1 MRRQAT
7 YNTQPIDLRGHAM
20 RLLTAVD
27 QLFLL
32 LESRKQPMHVGG
44 LFLFELPAD
53 TQGADSDFVYQLVQ
67 QMQTSKVPP
76 SFPFNQVLERLLFWK
91 QDEDFD
97 VEHHFRHVA
106 LPRPARVRELL
117 MYVSKEHGRLLDRAM
132 PLWECHVIEGIQPET
147 ENSPERFALYF
158 KIHHSLV
165 DGIAAMRLVQ
175 KSLSQ
180 SPTEPMTLP
189 VWSLMARHRNQVD
202 ALIPAGRSATRIIKE
217 QLSTIK
223 PVFTEL
229 MDNFKHHGKD
239 DYVGTFDAPMSILN
253 QRISASRRIAA
264 QSYDMQRFNDIA
276 DKLDVSMNDVI
287 LAVCSGA
294 IRRYLLKLDAL
305 PNKPLIAFVPMSL
318 RSDDS
323 ATGNQISFVLANLGT
338 HLDNPVR
345 RLQLIHG
352 SMNSG
357 KRRFRRMNQA
367 QVINYSAIAYA
378 WEGINLLTGLFPK
391 KQAFNLI
398 ISNVPGAKKPLYWNG
413 APLKALYPASIIL
426 DGQAMNI
433 TLASYLDKVE
443 FCITACSKL
452 LPHVQDMLCLIEEEI
467 DVLENISKEKHLGLR
482 E

>member
-1 MRRQAT
+1 
-7 YNTQPIDLRGHAM
+7 M

-44 LFLFELPAD
+44 LFLFELPD
-53 TQGADSDFVYQLVQ
+53 NTNSDNSNSNQNKDNDFVYQLVR
-67 QMQTSKVPP
+67 QMQTSTVPP
-76 SFPFNQVLERLLFWK
+76 SFPFNQVLEHLLFWK
-91 QDEDFD
+91 KDEDFD

-106 LPRPARVRELL
+106 LPRPGRVRELL
-117 MYVSKEHGRLLDRAM
+117 MYISKEHGRLLDRAM
-132 PLWECHVIEGIQPET
+132 PLWECHVIEGIAPET
-147 ENSPERFALYF
+147 EGSPERFALYF

-180 SPTEPMTLP
+180 SANETMTLP
-189 VWSLMARHRNQVD
+189 VWALMARHRNQVN
-202 ALIPAGRSATRIIKE
+202 ALIPKNRSIRRIIKE

-229 MDNFKHHGKD
+229 IDNFRHHGD
-239 DYVGTFDAPMSILN
+239 EDYVGTFDAPMSMLN
-253 QRISASRRIAA
+253 CRISASRRIAA
-264 QSYDMQRFNDIA
+264 QSYDMTRFRAIA
-276 DKLDVSMNDVI
+276 QSLNVNTNDVI

-294 IRRYLLKLDAL
+294 LRRYLIQLDAL
-305 PNKPLIAFVPMSL
+305 PSKPLIAFVPISL
-318 RSDDS
+318 RRDDS
-323 ATGNQISFVLANLGT
+323 ANGNQVSFLLANLGT
-338 HLDNPVR
+338 HSYDPMR
-345 RLQLIHG
+345 RLSLIHNT
-352 SMNSG
+352 MNSG

-378 WEGINLLTGLFPK
+378 WEGINVLTGLFPK

-413 APLKALYPASIIL
+413 APLKALYPASIIV

-433 TLASYLDKVE
+433 TFATYLDKIE
-443 FCITACSKL
+443 FCITACSKA
-452 LPHVQDMLCLIEEEI
+452 LPHVQDMLVLIEEEI
-467 DVLENISKEKHLGLR
+467 GVLEQVSEEKRLGLR

>member
-1 MRRQAT
+1 
-7 YNTQPIDLRGHAM
+7 M

-53 TQGADSDFVYQLVQ
+53 ASRVDNNQPSDFVCQLVQ
-67 QMQTSKVPP
+67 QMQRSEVPP

-91 QDEDFD
+91 KDEDFD

-106 LPRPARVRELL
+106 LPSPARVRELL

-132 PLWECHVIEGIQPET
+132 PLWECHVIEGIAPESDD
-147 ENSPERFALYF
+147 SPERFALYF

-165 DGIAAMRLVQ
+165 DGIAAMRLIQ

-180 SPTEPMTLP
+180 SPHEPMSLP
-189 VWSLMARHRNQVD
+189 VWSLMTRHRNEVD
-202 ALIPAGRSATRIIKE
+202 SLIPNGRSARRIIKE

-223 PVFTEL
+223 PVVTEL
-229 MDNFKHHGKD
+229 LDNIKHRGEA
-239 DYVGTFDAPMSILN
+239 DYVGTFDAPMSVLN
-253 QRISASRRIAA
+253 RRISASRRIAA
-264 QSYDMQRFNDIA
+264 QSYDKARFRHVA
-276 DKLDVSMNDVI
+276 DKMQVNLNDVV

-294 IRRYLLKLDAL
+294 IRRYLQGMNAL
-305 PNKPLIAFVPMSL
+305 PTKPLIAFVPMSL
-318 RSDDS
+318 RRDGDS
-323 ATGNQISFVLANLGT
+323 SANGNQISFLLANLGT
-338 HLDNPVR
+338 HLQDPKQ
-345 RLQLIHG
+345 RLQIIHA

-378 WEGINLLTGLFPK
+378 WEGVNVLTGLFPK

-398 ISNVPGAKKPLYWNG
+398 ISNVPGSEKPLYWNG
-413 APLKALYPASIIL
+413 APLKALYPASIIV

-433 TLASYLDKVE
+433 TLSTYLDKIE

-452 LPHVQDMLCLIEEEI
+452 LPHVQDMLSLLEEELT
-467 DVLENISKEKHLGLR
+467 VLERLTEALPKDVSP
-482 E
+482 

>member
-1 MRRQAT
+1 
-7 YNTQPIDLRGHAM
+7 M

-44 LFLFELPAD
+44 LFIFELPEDAQSAD
-53 TQGADSDFVYQLVQ
+53 CNFVYQLVQ

-76 SFPFNQVLERLLFWK
+76 SFPFNQVLEHLLFWK
-91 QDEDFD
+91 KDEDFI

-106 LPRPARVRELL
+106 LPKPARVRELL
-117 MYVSKEHGRLLDRAM
+117 MYISKEHSRLLDRAM
-132 PLWECHVIEGIQPET
+132 PLWECHVIEGICPET
-147 ENSPERFALYF
+147 ENGPERFALYF

-165 DGIAAMRLVQ
+165 DGIAAMRLIQ

-202 ALIPAGRSATRIIKE
+202 ALIPAGRSAIRIIKE

-229 MDNFKHHGKD
+229 IDNIKHRGD
-239 DYVGTFDAPMSILN
+239 EDYVGTFDAPMSVLN

-264 QSYDMQRFNDIA
+264 QSYEMQRFRNVA
-276 DKLDVSMNDVI
+276 DVLEVNMNDVL

-294 IRRYLLKLDAL
+294 MRRYLLTMNAL
-305 PNKPLIAFVPMSL
+305 PTKPLIAFVPMSL
-318 RSDDS
+318 RSDNS
-323 ATGNQISFVLANLGT
+323 ASGNQISFLLANLGT
-338 HLDNPVR
+338 HLEDPIR
-345 RLQLIHG
+345 RLQLIHC

-378 WEGINLLTGLFPK
+378 WEGLNVLTGLFPK

-398 ISNVPGAKKPLYWNG
+398 ISNVPGVKKPLYWNG
-413 APLKALYPASIIL
+413 ALLKALYPASIII

-433 TLASYLDKVE
+433 TYTTYLDKIE

-452 LPHVQDMLCLIEEEI
+452 LPHVQDMLALIEDELCL
-467 DVLENISKEKHLGLR
+467 LENISEEKRLGLR

>member
-1 MRRQAT
+1 
-7 YNTQPIDLRGHAM
+7 M

-53 TQGADSDFVYQLVQ
+53 AQSADSDFVYQLVQ
-67 QMQTSKVPP
+67 QMQDSNVPP
-76 SFPFNQVLERLLFWK
+76 TFPFNQVLEHLLFWK

-117 MYVSKEHGRLLDRAM
+117 MYISKEHSRLLDRAM
-132 PLWECHVIEGIQPET
+132 PLWECHVIEGILPES
-147 ENSPERFALYF
+147 EGSPERFALYF

-189 VWSLMARHRNQVD
+189 VWSLLTRHRNQVD
-202 ALIPAGRSATRIIKE
+202 ALAPADRSITHILKE

-229 MDNFKHHGKD
+229 LDNFKHKGEE
-239 DYVGTFDAPMSILN
+239 DYVGTFDAPMSVLN
-253 QRISASRRIAA
+253 RRISASRRIAA
-264 QSYDMQRFNDIA
+264 QSYDMQRFRNVA
-276 DKLDVSMNDVI
+276 DALSVSMNDVI

-294 IRRYLLKLDAL
+294 IRRYLLSMDAL
-305 PNKPLIAFVPMSL
+305 PTKPLIAFVPMSL
-318 RSDDS
+318 RRDES
-323 ATGNQISFVLANLGT
+323 ATGNQLSFLLANLGT
-338 HLDNPVR
+338 HLDNPMR
-345 RLQLIHG
+345 RLQLIHS
-352 SMNSG
+352 SMNCG

-378 WEGINLLTGLFPK
+378 WEGLNIFTGVFPK

-398 ISNVPGAKKPLYWNG
+398 ISNVAGAKKQLYWNG
-413 APLKALYPASIIL
+413 APLKALYPASIIV

-433 TLASYLDKVE
+433 TLASYLDKIE

-452 LPHVQDMLCLIEEEI
+452 LPHVQDMLQLIEEELS
-467 DVLENISKEKHLGLR
+467 VLERISEEKCLGLR

>member
-1 MRRQAT
+1 
-7 YNTQPIDLRGHAM
+7 M

-27 QLFLL
+27 QIFLL

-44 LFLFELPAD
+44 LFLFELPKEA
-53 TQGADSDFVYQLVQ
+53 QGANSDFVYQLVQ
-67 QMQTSKVPP
+67 QMQTSTVPP
-76 SFPFNQVLERLLFWK
+76 SFPFNQVLEHLLFWK

-106 LPRPARVRELL
+106 LPKPARVRELL
-117 MYVSKEHGRLLDRAM
+117 MYISKEHSRLLDRAM
-132 PLWECHVIEGIQPET
+132 PLWECQVIEGIRPET

-189 VWSLMARHRNQVD
+189 VWSLMTRHRNQVD
-202 ALIPAGRSATRIIKE
+202 ALIPKGRSIRRIIKE

-229 MDNFKHHGKD
+229 LDNIKHNGDD
-239 DYVGTFDAPMSILN
+239 DYVGTFDAPMTIFN
-253 QRISASRRIAA
+253 KRISASRRIAA
-264 QSYDMQRFNDIA
+264 QSYDMQRFRNVA
-276 DKLDVSMNDVI
+276 DRLDVSINDVI

-294 IRRYLLKLDAL
+294 IRRYLMEMDAL
-305 PNKPLIAFVPMSL
+305 PSKPLIAFVPISL

-323 ATGNQISFVLANLGT
+323 ATGNQISFLLANLGT
-338 HLDNPVR
+338 HSNDPMR
-345 RLQLIHG
+345 RLQLINR

-357 KRRFRRMNQA
+357 KRRFGRMNQA

-378 WEGINLLTGLFPK
+378 WEGLNLLTGLYPK

-413 APLKALYPASIIL
+413 APLKALYPASIIFN
-426 DGQAMNI
+426 GQGMNI

-452 LPHVQDMLCLIEEEI
+452 LPHVQDMLTLIDEELT
-467 DVLENISKEKHLGLR
+467 VLENVSEEKHLGLR

>member
-1 MRRQAT
+1 
-7 YNTQPIDLRGHAM
+7 M

-53 TQGADSDFVYQLVQ
+53 AQGANSDFVYQLVQ

-76 SFPFNQVLERLLFWK
+76 SFPFNQVLDRLIFWK

-147 ENSPERFALYF
+147 IGSPERFALYF

-165 DGIAAMRLVQ
+165 DGIAAMRLIQ

-180 SPTEPMTLP
+180 SPNEPMTLP

-202 ALIPAGRSATRIIKE
+202 ALIPAGRSVTRIIKE

-223 PVFTEL
+223 PVVTEL
-229 MDNFKHHGKD
+229 LDNIKHHGDD
-239 DYVGTFDAPMSILN
+239 DYVGTFDAPMSVLN

-264 QSYDMQRFNDIA
+264 QSYDMQRFRDIA
-276 DKLDVSMNDVI
+276 DELDVNMNDVI
-287 LAVCSGA
+287 LAVCAGA
-294 IRRYLLKLDAL
+294 IRHYLLAMNAL
-305 PNKPLIAFVPMSL
+305 PNKPLIAFVPISL

-323 ATGNQISFVLANLGT
+323 ATGNQISFLLANLGT
-338 HLDNPVR
+338 HLDNPMR
-345 RLQLIHG
+345 RLQLIHS

-367 QVINYSAIAYA
+367 QVINYSAVAYA
-378 WEGINLLTGLFPK
+378 WEGLNVLTGLFPK

-398 ISNVPGAKKPLYWNG
+398 ISNVPGSKKPLYWNG
-413 APLKALYPASIIL
+413 APLKALYPASIIV
-426 DGQAMNI
+426 DGQGMNI
-433 TLASYLDKVE
+433 TLATYLDKIE
-443 FCITACSKL
+443 FCITACSRL
-452 LPHVQDMLCLIEEEI
+452 LPHVQDILMLIEEELS
-467 DVLENISKEKHLGLR
+467 VLENINEEKRLGFR